1 MINSIS
7 NFLKERESTAL
18 VHCFPFGIKYVYVVL
33 TDITIKRAK
42 GMATK
47 AHVLNRHKQVIN

>member
-1 MINSIS
+1 MIISIFD
-7 NFLKERESTAL
+7 FLKERESTAL

-33 TDITIKRAK
+33 TDITIKRDK

-47 AHVLNRHKQVIN
+47 AHVLSRHK